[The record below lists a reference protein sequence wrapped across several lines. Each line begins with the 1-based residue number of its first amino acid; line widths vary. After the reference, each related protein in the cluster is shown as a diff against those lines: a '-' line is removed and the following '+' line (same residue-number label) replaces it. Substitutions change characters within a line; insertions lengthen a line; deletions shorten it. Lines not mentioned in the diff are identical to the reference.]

1 MAYETDQPKYRQ
13 LADTL
18 RAAIEQGQY
27 APGDALPS
35 EPQLSR
41 EHGMSRP
48 TVVRAIDL
56 LRRDGLVE
64 SQQGR
69 GTFVVGSRVPTASD
83 ELSRLRAW
91 LVERYPDRMA
101 EGGSPVDVVIALL
114 DADRPA

>member
-1 MAYETDQPKYRQ
+1 VAYETDQPKYRQ

-18 RAAIEQGQY
+18 RAAIEQGRY
-27 APGDALPS
+27 GPGDALPS

-64 SQQGR
+64 SHQGR
-69 GTFVVGSRVPTASD
+69 GTFVVGERAPTATE
-83 ELSRLRAW
+83 ELRRLEAW
-91 LVERYPDRMA
+91 LAKRYPDRMA
-101 EGGSPVDVVIALL
+101 EGASPVDVVIALL
-114 DADRPA
+114 DAGR